1 MEIKLDLS
9 LRTKNHRY
17 IILLVAISLF
27 GLIVCFP
34 TPEGL
39 TDDGKKALAIFVL
52 CVVFW
57 VSQVIP
63 LMITSLLAIILFPL
77 MGVLPADKTYS
88 LFGNQAVFFI
98 LGAFILASSV
108 TRTGLG
114 NRMAL
119 IFLKWFGHSPKIL
132 LLGVITLSAFFSF
145 WMSEHA
151 VAAMMFPI
159 VVAISASLELKPTK
173 SNYGKA
179 LFLGMAWGCVIGG
192 VATFLGGA
200 RAPLAVGILRD
211 ATGESIDF
219 IKWALATLPTVVTM
233 LAVTY
238 LLLIILFPAEI
249 KDVKRARIL
258 LINRTA
264 CIGKMKRDE
273 WSIGILMVGT
283 IFSWICFGE
292 RFGLAN
298 IALAAVVIA
307 FVFKL
312 LRWKE
317 VEEDVNWGLILMYGG
332 AICLGSAMG
341 KTGATHWLVDITI
354 SGSIQS
360 PFVLIMMISLVA
372 IFLTE
377 AISNTAV
384 VALLMPITIGLAIDF
399 SINPV
404 ITTLVVAVPSG
415 LAFILPM
422 STPAVA
428 IAYSSGF
435 IKTGDAFKG
444 GIILNIA
451 AWILFNFFAYFYWP
465 LLGLGL

>member
-1 MEIKLDLS
+1 MDS
-9 LRTKNHRY
+9 SYFTKNYRY
-17 IILLVAISLF
+17 IILLVAIFLF
-27 GLIVCFP
+27 GLIVYLP
-34 TPEGL
+34 APEGL

-52 CVVFW
+52 CVIFW
-57 VSQVIP
+57 ISHVIP

-108 TRTGLG
+108 TRTGLS

-132 LLGVITLSAFFSF
+132 LLGVIALSAFFSF

-159 VVAISASLELKPTK
+159 VVAISASLELKPTE

-211 ATGESIDF
+211 TTGQSIGF
-219 IKWALATLPTVVTM
+219 VKWALAALPIVIAM

-238 LLLIILFPAEI
+238 LLLIFLFPAEI

-258 LINRTA
+258 LVNRTA
-264 CIGKMKRDE
+264 CIGRMKRDE
-273 WSIGILMVGT
+273 WSIGILMVVT

-332 AICLGSAMG
+332 AICLGFAMG
-341 KTGATHWLVDITI
+341 KTGATHWLADIAI

-384 VALLMPITIGLAIDF
+384 VALLMPITIGIAIDF
-399 SINPV
+399 SIDPV
-404 ITTLVVAVPSG
+404 ITTLAVAVPSG
-415 LAFILPM
+415 LAFIMPM
-422 STPAVA
+422 GTPAVA

-435 IKTGDAFKG
+435 IKPGDALKG
-444 GIILNIA
+444 GMILKIA
-451 AWILFNFFAYFYWP
+451 AWILFNIFAYFYWP
-465 LLGLGL
+465 ILGLGL

>member
-1 MEIKLDLS
+1 LDSFYL
-9 LRTKNHRY
+9 TKSYRY
-17 IILLVAISLF
+17 IIIFFAIFLF
-27 GLIVCFP
+27 GLIVYLP
-34 TPEGL
+34 TPQGL
-39 TDDGKKALAIFVL
+39 TDDGKKALAIFTL
-52 CVVFW
+52 CVIFW
-57 VSQVIP
+57 ISHVIP

-108 TRTGLG
+108 TRTGLS

-119 IFLKWFGHSPKIL
+119 MFLKWFGHSPKIL
-132 LLGVITLSAFFSF
+132 LLGVITLGAFFSF

-159 VVAISASLELKPTK
+159 IVAIVESLELKPAE

-179 LFLGMAWGCVIGG
+179 LFLAMAWGCVIGG
-192 VATFLGGA
+192 IATFLGGA

-211 ATGESIDF
+211 ATGESIGF
-219 IKWALATLPTVVTM
+219 IKWALATLPTVIVM
-233 LAVTY
+233 LVITY
-238 LLLIILFPAEI
+238 WLLILLFPIEI
-249 KDVKRARIL
+249 KDVKRARIF

-264 CIGKMKRDE
+264 CIGRMKREE

-283 IFSWICFGE
+283 ILSWICFGE

-312 LRWKE
+312 LRWKQ

-332 AICLGSAMG
+332 AICLGFALG
-341 KTGATHWLVDITI
+341 KTGATHWLVDITLL
-354 SGSIQS
+354 GSIQS
-360 PFVLIMMISLVA
+360 PFILIMMISLVA

-399 SINPV
+399 SISPI
-404 ITTLVVAVPSG
+404 ITTLAVTVPSG

-422 STPAVA
+422 GTPAVA

-435 IKTGDAFKG
+435 IKPSDALKG
-444 GIILNIA
+444 GMILKITAWTVFNI
-451 AWILFNFFAYFYWP
+451 FAYFYWP
-465 LLGLGL
+465 LLGLKM

>member
-1 MEIKLDLS
+1 MME
-9 LRTKNHRY
+9 R
-17 IILLVAISLF
+17 
-27 GLIVCFP
+27 
-34 TPEGL
+34 
-39 TDDGKKALAIFVL
+39 KALAIFVL
-52 CVVFW
+52 CVIFW
-57 VSQVIP
+57 VSHVIP

-108 TRTGLG
+108 TRTGLS

-132 LLGVITLSAFFSF
+132 LLGVIALSAFFSF

-159 VVAISASLELKPTK
+159 VVAISASLELKPTE

-179 LFLGMAWGCVIGG
+179 LFFGMAWGCVIGG

-211 ATGESIDF
+211 TTGESIGF
-219 IKWALATLPTVVTM
+219 IKWALAALPTVIAM
-233 LAVTY
+233 LVVTY
-238 LLLIILFPAEI
+238 LLLIFLFPAEI
-249 KDVKRARIL
+249 KDVKRAQIL

-264 CIGKMKRDE
+264 CIGRMKRDE
-273 WSIGILMVGT
+273 WAIGILMVIT

-332 AICLGSAMG
+332 AICPWLCYG
-341 KTGATHWLVDITI
+341 KDRRNPLVGRYNRFRI
-354 SGSIQS
+354 
-360 PFVLIMMISLVA
+360 
-372 IFLTE
+372 
-377 AISNTAV
+377 N
-384 VALLMPITIGLAIDF
+384 PITICFNYDDITCCNLFDRGNKQYGSSCTLDADNDRTCNRFFNRSRNYYISRSCSIRVGLYSAHGH
-399 SINPV
+399 
-404 ITTLVVAVPSG
+404 SG
-415 LAFILPM
+415 SCHCVLIWFH
-422 STPAVA
+422 
-428 IAYSSGF
+428 
-435 IKTGDAFKG
+435 
-444 GIILNIA
+444 
-451 AWILFNFFAYFYWP
+451 
-465 LLGLGL
+465 

>member
-1 MEIKLDLS
+1 MDISCL
-9 LRTKNHRY
+9 TKNYRY
-17 IILLVAISLF
+17 IILLVAIFLF
-27 GLIVCFP
+27 GLIVYIP

-52 CVVFW
+52 CVIFW
-57 VSQVIP
+57 ISHVIP

-77 MGVLPADKTYS
+77 MGILPADKTYS

-98 LGAFILASSV
+98 LGSFILASSV
-108 TRTGLG
+108 TRTGLS

-132 LLGVITLSAFFSF
+132 LLGVIALSAFLSF
-145 WMSEHA
+145 WMPEHA

-159 VVAISASLELKPTK
+159 VVAISSSLELKPPE

-200 RAPLAVGILRD
+200 RAPLAVGILLD
-211 ATGESIDF
+211 TTGESIDF
-219 IKWALATLPTVVTM
+219 IKWALAALPMVITM
-233 LAVTY
+233 LVVTY
-238 LLLIILFPAEI
+238 LLLIFLFPAEI

-258 LINRTA
+258 LINRTT
-264 CIGKMKRDE
+264 CIGRMKRNE
-273 WSIGILMVGT
+273 WSIGILMVAT

-332 AICLGSAMG
+332 AICLGFAMG
-341 KTGATHWLVDITI
+341 KTGATQWLADITV

-384 VALLMPITIGLAIDF
+384 VALLMPITIGIAIDF
-399 SINPV
+399 SIDPV
-404 ITTLVVAVPSG
+404 ITTLAVAVPSG

-422 STPAVA
+422 GTPAVA
-428 IAYSSGF
+428 IAHSSGF
-435 IKTGDAFKG
+435 IKPGDAFKG
-444 GIILNIA
+444 GMILKIA
-451 AWILFNFFAYFYWP
+451 AWILFNIFAYFYWP
-465 LLGLGL
+465 ILGLGF

>member
-1 MEIKLDLS
+1 MDSFYL
-9 LRTKNHRY
+9 TKSYRY
-17 IILLVAISLF
+17 IIIFLAIFLF
-27 GLIVCFP
+27 GLIVYLP
-34 TPEGL
+34 TPQGL
-39 TDDGKKALAIFVL
+39 TDDGKKALAIFTL
-52 CVVFW
+52 CVIFW
-57 VSQVIP
+57 ISHVIP

-108 TRTGLG
+108 TRTGLS

-119 IFLKWFGHSPKIL
+119 MFLKWFGHSPKIL
-132 LLGVITLSAFFSF
+132 LLGVITLGAFFSF

-159 VVAISASLELKPTK
+159 IVAIVESLELKPAE

-179 LFLGMAWGCVIGG
+179 LFLAMAWGCVIGG
-192 VATFLGGA
+192 IATFLGGA

-211 ATGESIDF
+211 ATGESIGF
-219 IKWALATLPTVVTM
+219 IKWALATLPTVVVM
-233 LAVTY
+233 LVITY
-238 LLLIILFPAEI
+238 WLLILLFPIEI
-249 KDVKRARIL
+249 KDVKRARIF

-264 CIGKMKRDE
+264 CIGRMKREE

-332 AICLGSAMG
+332 AICLGFALG
-341 KTGATHWLVDITI
+341 KTGATRWLVDITLL
-354 SGSIQS
+354 GSIQS
-360 PFVLIMMISLVA
+360 PFILIMMISLVA

-399 SINPV
+399 SISPI
-404 ITTLVVAVPSG
+404 ITTLAVTVPSG

-422 STPAVA
+422 GTPAVA

-435 IKTGDAFKG
+435 IKPSDALKG
-444 GIILNIA
+444 GMILKIA
-451 AWILFNFFAYFYWP
+451 AWAVFNIFAYFYWP
-465 LLGLGL
+465 LLGLKM

>member
-1 MEIKLDLS
+1 MDSFYL
-9 LRTKNHRY
+9 TKSYRY
-17 IILLVAISLF
+17 IIIFLAIFLF
-27 GLIVCFP
+27 GLIVYLP
-34 TPEGL
+34 TPQGL
-39 TDDGKKALAIFVL
+39 TDDGKKALAIFTL
-52 CVVFW
+52 CVIFW
-57 VSQVIP
+57 ISHVIP

-108 TRTGLG
+108 TRTGLS

-119 IFLKWFGHSPKIL
+119 MFLKWFGHSPKIL
-132 LLGVITLSAFFSF
+132 LLGVITLGAFFSF

-159 VVAISASLELKPTK
+159 IVAIVESLELKPAE

-179 LFLGMAWGCVIGG
+179 LFFAMAWGCVIGG

-200 RAPLAVGILRD
+200 RAPLAVGILLD
-211 ATGESIDF
+211 ATGESIGF
-219 IKWALATLPTVVTM
+219 IKWALATLPTVIVM
-233 LAVTY
+233 LVITY
-238 LLLIILFPAEI
+238 WLLILLFPIEI
-249 KDVKRARIL
+249 KDVKRARIF

-264 CIGKMKRDE
+264 CIGRMKREE

-332 AICLGSAMG
+332 AICLGFALG
-341 KTGATHWLVDITI
+341 KTGATHWLVDITLL
-354 SGSIQS
+354 GSIQS
-360 PFVLIMMISLVA
+360 PFILIMMISLVA

-399 SINPV
+399 SISPI
-404 ITTLVVAVPSG
+404 ITTLAVTVPSG

-422 STPAVA
+422 GTPAVA

-435 IKTGDAFKG
+435 IKPGDALKG
-444 GIILNIA
+444 GMILKITAWAVFNI
-451 AWILFNFFAYFYWP
+451 FAYFYWP
-465 LLGLGL
+465 LLGLKM

>member
-1 MEIKLDLS
+1 MDSSYL
-9 LRTKNHRY
+9 TKNYRY
-17 IILLVAISLF
+17 IILLVAIFLF
-27 GLIVCFP
+27 GLIVYLP
-34 TPEGL
+34 APEGL

-52 CVVFW
+52 CVIFW
-57 VSQVIP
+57 ISQVIP
-63 LMITSLLAIILFPL
+63 LMITSILAIILFPL

-108 TRTGLG
+108 TRTGLS

-119 IFLKWFGHSPKIL
+119 IILKWFGHSPKIL
-132 LLGVITLSAFFSF
+132 LLGVIALSAFFSF

-211 ATGESIDF
+211 TTGESIDF
-219 IKWALATLPTVVTM
+219 IKWALAALPTVIAM
-233 LAVTY
+233 LVVMY
-238 LLLIILFPAEI
+238 FLLIFLFPAEI

-264 CIGKMKRDE
+264 CIGRMKRDE
-273 WSIGILMVGT
+273 WSIGILMVVT

-332 AICLGSAMG
+332 AICLGFAMG
-341 KTGATHWLVDITI
+341 KTGATHWLADITI

-399 SINPV
+399 SIDPV
-404 ITTLVVAVPSG
+404 ITTLAVAVPSG
-415 LAFILPM
+415 LAFIMPM
-422 STPAVA
+422 GTPAVA

-435 IKTGDAFKG
+435 IKPSDAFKG
-444 GIILNIA
+444 GIILKIA
-451 AWILFNFFAYFYWP
+451 AWILFNIFAYFYWP
-465 LLGLGL
+465 ILGLGL

>member
-1 MEIKLDLS
+1 MDSSYL
-9 LRTKNHRY
+9 TKSYRY

-27 GLIVCFP
+27 GLIVYIP

-39 TDDGKKALAIFVL
+39 TVDGKKALAIFVL
-52 CVVFW
+52 CVIFW
-57 VSQVIP
+57 ISHVIP

-98 LGAFILASSV
+98 LGSFILASSV
-108 TRTGLG
+108 TRTGLS

-132 LLGVITLSAFFSF
+132 LLGVIALSAFFSF
-145 WMSEHA
+145 WMPEHA

-159 VVAISASLELKPTK
+159 VVAISSSLELKPPE

-200 RAPLAVGILRD
+200 RAPLAVGILLD
-211 ATGESIDF
+211 TTGESIGF
-219 IKWALATLPTVVTM
+219 IKWALAALPMVITM
-233 LAVTY
+233 LVVTY
-238 LLLIILFPAEI
+238 LLLIFLFPAEI

-258 LINRTA
+258 LTNRTA
-264 CIGKMKRDE
+264 CIGRMKRNE
-273 WSIGILMVGT
+273 WSIGILMIAT

-332 AICLGSAMG
+332 AICLGFAMG
-341 KTGATHWLVDITI
+341 KTGATQWLADIAI
-354 SGSIQS
+354 PESIQS

-384 VALLMPITIGLAIDF
+384 VALLMPITIGIAIDF
-399 SINPV
+399 SIDPV
-404 ITTLVVAVPSG
+404 ITTLAVAVPSG

-422 STPAVA
+422 GTPAVA

-435 IKTGDAFKG
+435 IKPGDAFKG
-444 GIILNIA
+444 GMILKIA
-451 AWILFNFFAYFYWP
+451 AWILFNLFAYFYWP
-465 LLGLGL
+465 ILGLGF